1 VGIDVVTVVLGV
13 DGGGTKTH
21 AAIAAEDGTLLGL
34 GRSGPSNWEDVGI
47 DGAAAALKAAVREAF
62 GNALV
67 EPDAIASTVF
77 GLAGVDFPSDEEK
90 MSGIPLALGI
100 HTPCRILNDSFAA
113 LRAGANHP
121 WGVVVIA
128 GTGSVVAGRNPAGE
142 TARTLG
148 LGPMFGDFG
157 SGTDVSAEAIMA
169 VAAQLTGQG
178 PRTLLTERLCEVTD
192 AASPMA
198 FIEGVARGSI
208 PDSGFASTVVEAG
221 DAGDLAARRILE
233 HAGSSLGDAAGHV
246 ARRLSMDGSEFEI
259 VLTGGMF
266 RNDSRLLTSAFEYTV
281 KRHARFARPV
291 RLEVPPVVG
300 AVLLGFELIDLP
312 TDPDLHMRLA
322 VACNDALRERDG

>member
-1 VGIDVVTVVLGV
+1 VNVVLGV

-21 AAIAAEDGTLLGL
+21 AVLAAQDGTLLGL
-34 GRSGPSNWEDVGI
+34 GRSGPSNWEDTGI
-47 DGAAAALKAAVREAF
+47 DAAAAALKAAVREAF
-62 GNALV
+62 GHAHI
-67 EPDAIASTVF
+67 EPAAVAGAVF

-90 MSGIPLALGI
+90 MSGIPLALRI
-100 HTPCRILNDSFAA
+100 HTPCRIVNDSFVA

-157 SGTDVSAEAIMA
+157 SGTDVSAEAITA

-178 PRTLLTERLCEVTD
+178 PRTLLTERLCAVTES
-192 AASPMA
+192 ASAMA
-198 FIEGVARGSI
+198 FIEGVARGRI
-208 PDSGFASTVVEAG
+208 PNWGYSSTVVEAA
-221 DAGDLAARRILE
+221 DAGDLVARRILE
-233 HAGSSLGDAAGHV
+233 HAGSSLGDAAGHI

-266 RNDSRLLTSAFEYTV
+266 RNDSRILTSALEHTV
-281 KRHARFARPV
+281 KRCARFARLV

-300 AVLLGFELIDLP
+300 AVLLGLELIDLP

-322 VACNDALRERDG
+322 VACNDALRQRDE

>member
-1 VGIDVVTVVLGV
+1 VTIALGV

-47 DGAAAALKAAVREAF
+47 EGASAALKAAVREAL
-62 GNALV
+62 GHSRV
-67 EPDAIASTVF
+67 DPDAVAGTVF

-100 HTPCRILNDSFAA
+100 HTPCRIVNDSFVA
-113 LRAGANHP
+113 LRAGATQP

-128 GTGSVVAGRNPAGE
+128 GTGSVVSGRNPAGE
-142 TARTLG
+142 TARTFG

-157 SGTDVSAEAIMA
+157 SGTDVSAEAITA
-169 VAAQLTGQG
+169 VAAHLTGQG
-178 PRTLLTERLCEVTD
+178 PPTMLTDRLCEVTE
-192 AASPMA
+192 SGTPMA
-198 FIEGVARGSI
+198 FLEGVARGWI
-208 PDSGFASTVVEAG
+208 PNWGYASAVVEVA
-221 DAGDLAARRILE
+221 DAGDLAARLILE
-233 HAGSSLGDAAGHV
+233 HAGSSLGNAAGHI
-246 ARRLSMDGSEFEI
+246 ARRLSMDRSAFEI

-266 RNDSRLLTSAFEYTV
+266 RNKSPILTSALEYTV
-281 KRHARFARPV
+281 RNFARFAKPA

-312 TDPDLHMRLA
+312 TDPDLQERLA
-322 VACNDALRERDG
+322 VACNGALRERDG